1 MRFECI
7 CRNVYTLNFVSIAC
21 KHGMF
26 LQPVVE
32 KKQPDTLPIG
42 LVGRENAITRDQER
56 QLLAYIDTQPWNCE
70 LKRRTQ
76 HYGYK
81 YSYVG
86 KPLEKVQP
94 IEKLFL
100 DVLGST
106 EDIKALFD
114 GEIPN
119 QVIVN
124 EYIPGQ
130 GISRHIDDTRQFGPV
145 IASLS
150 LNSGIEMQ
158 IQRNCEIVT
167 KYLQP
172 RSLYCLKGDARYK
185 WTHAIIPRKTDT
197 VDGKRVARNRRVSVT
212 YRTVRE
218 GTSAKPRVDGPSL
231 FSDSDDE

>member
-1 MRFECI
+1 
-7 CRNVYTLNFVSIAC
+7 
-21 KHGMF
+21 MF
-26 LQPVVE
+26 LQPDVEE
-32 KKQPDTLPIG
+32 KKALVNLPAG
-42 LVGRENAITRDQER
+42 LVGRDNAITRDQER
-56 QLLAYIDTQPWNCE
+56 QLLAYIDAQPWNCE

-94 IEKLFL
+94 IPELFL
-100 DVLGST
+100 NVFKED
-106 EDIKALFD
+106 DIKTLFD
-114 GEIPN
+114 GEVPN

-124 EYIPGQ
+124 EYVPGQ

-158 IQRNCEIVT
+158 FQRNCDIAT
-167 KYLQP
+167 TYLKP
-172 RSLYCLKGDARYK
+172 RSLYCLKADARYK

-197 VDGKRVARNRRVSVT
+197 VDGKRVPRDRRISVT
-212 YRTVRE
+212 YRTVQAPETKSR
-218 GTSAKPRVDGPSL
+218 GKPRVDGPCL
-231 FSDSDDE
+231 FSESDDE